1 MILSFDPIKLAER
14 GRCELRD
21 EDGRLVYWGIYDFA
35 YKHRTRIYNS
45 EGFEVAYVQKDISLE
60 EAHVDF
66 CDSEDH
72 KIGALIKNNDTLII
86 QPEGYSYKGDYHKGE
101 IEGLMKIEEGKL
113 EVNDDVLKGIMI
125 MFALVEIDR

>member
-1 MILSFDPIKLAER
+1 MVLSFDPVKLAER
-14 GRCELRD
+14 GRCELHD

-45 EGFEVAYVQKDISLE
+45 EGFEVAYVQKDISLK

-66 CDSEDH
+66 CDKEDH
-72 KIGALIKNNDTLII
+72 KIGALIKNHATLIE
-86 QPEGYSYKGDYHKGE
+86 PEGYSYSGDCHKGE
-101 IEGLMKIEEGKL
+101 IEGFMKIEEGKL
-113 EVNDDVLKGIMI
+113 EVNGDMLKGIMI